1 MSIRITCINKS
12 NGYHQDPHHA
22 IQSLGWKNDSTGEDG
37 KSSRLEIYDWL
48 KNKNGSAYVL
58 DQLGSRAAVHPRE
71 NSAGNNSGSILR
83 NRYARPAWRRTS
95 PAPPQLR
102 GVFYPSRR

>member
-58 DQLGSRAAVHPRE
+58 DQLGNRAAVHPRE
-71 NSAGNNSGSILR
+71 NSAGTKYVQTVADGKWTDNLLSL
-83 NRYARPAWRRTS
+83 PECK
-95 PAPPQLR
+95 
-102 GVFYPSRR
+102 